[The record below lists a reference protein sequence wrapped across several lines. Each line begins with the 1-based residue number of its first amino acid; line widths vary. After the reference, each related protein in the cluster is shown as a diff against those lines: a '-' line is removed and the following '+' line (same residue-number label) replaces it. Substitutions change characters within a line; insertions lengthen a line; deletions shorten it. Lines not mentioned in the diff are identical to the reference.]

1 MRHAWAR
8 SVVAALVVSAC
19 ARRASVSS
27 PAPTIQPPS
36 QPVTPPPVLID
47 VRASAT
53 INDVANTTIGTA
65 TFADT
70 PAGLL
75 ISISVSGLGIGAH
88 GVHLHAIGQCATPA
102 FASAGAHFNPGGK
115 VHGFLNSAGHHAGDL
130 PNIVSPP
137 AGVHRVQFIV
147 DGLKLTGRG
156 GLLDDDGASI
166 VIHGSEDDYATD
178 PAGNSGGR
186 IACGVIKMTK

>member
-1 MRHAWAR
+1 MKKVQSLFLLAI
-8 SVVAALVVSAC
+8 AASAC
-19 ARRASVSS
+19 ARQAVVTSAPPVQA
-27 PAPTIQPPS
+27 PAPATT
-36 QPVTPPPVLID
+36 TPAVKVD

-75 ISISVSGLGIGAH
+75 VSISISGLGIGPH
-88 GVHLHAIGQCATPA
+88 GVHLHAIGSCVTPA
-102 FASAGAHFNPGGK
+102 FASAGPHFNPENRK
-115 VHGFLNSAGHHAGDL
+115 HGFLNPDGHHAGDM

-137 AGVHRVQFIV
+137 SGVHKVELLV
-147 DGLKLTGRG
+147 EGVKLTGRG

-166 VIHGSEDDYATD
+166 VVHGSADDHSTD
-178 PAGNSGGR
+178 PSGNSGGR
-186 IACGVIKMTK
+186 IACGVIKPTP

>member
-1 MRHAWAR
+1 MKSR
-8 SVVAALVVSAC
+8 SFILLAVSAIAC
-19 ARRASVSS
+19 TRQAVVTSGPTVQPPAQS
-27 PAPTIQPPS
+27 PAPPA
-36 QPVTPPPVLID
+36 VKAD

-75 ISISVSGLGIGAH
+75 VSLSISGLGIGPH
-88 GVHLHAIGQCATPA
+88 GVHLHAVGSCVTPG
-102 FASAGAHFNPGGK
+102 FTSAGGHFNPDGRK
-115 VHGFLNSAGHHAGDL
+115 HGFVNPDGHHAGDM
-130 PNIVSPP
+130 PNIISPP
-137 AGVHRVQFIV
+137 SGVHRVELIV
-147 DGLKLTGRG
+147 EGVKLTGRG

-166 VIHGSEDDYATD
+166 VVHGSADDHSTD

-186 IACGVIKMTK
+186 IACGVIKAVP